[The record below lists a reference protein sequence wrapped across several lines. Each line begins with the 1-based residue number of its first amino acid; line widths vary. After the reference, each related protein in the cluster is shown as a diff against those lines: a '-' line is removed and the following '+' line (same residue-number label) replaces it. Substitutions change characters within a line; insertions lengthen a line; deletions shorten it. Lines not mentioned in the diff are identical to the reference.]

1 MLALKDIIL
10 NVDLNITHQRKFQIP
25 FFYYKDKKLCFLWVH
40 RKKLL
45 MGFVEDKKIYP
56 KKDSVNRKDKTE
68 TIQIDPQADIP
79 VKVILKKLQEK
90 IKLYNKQT

>member
-1 MLALKDIIL
+1 
-10 NVDLNITHQRKFQIP
+10 
-25 FFYYKDKKLCFLWVH
+25 
-40 RKKLL
+40 